1 MTWWTHWSLG
11 QCLSCL
17 LNVQALNR
25 DACAFK
31 QACEDDRGR
40 GGSQAVAQGSKSFPQ
55 LSYSWWKTLG
65 MRSCDSRT
73 KSSLGLNCTTQQ
85 SYIQGGLV
93 LGITL
98 LVPPTTTVLLHL
110 PPTIGVALVASK
122 SANNHMREAPIRG
135 LHQSHSTSHDE
146 SEGFQNG
153 RPHFVSYP
161 NPYSKS
167 PSPVT
172 YQTCA

>member
-1 MTWWTHWSLG
+1 MR
-11 QCLSCL
+11 CLSCL
-17 LNVQALNR
+17 LNVQALDR

-55 LSYSWWKTLG
+55 WSDSWWKTLEG
-65 MRSCDSRT
+65 RSCNLRT
-73 KSSLGLNCTTQQ
+73 KSSLGLNCTTWR
-85 SYIQGGLV
+85 SYIHRGLV

-110 PPTIGVALVASK
+110 PPTIGVALVASE
-122 SANNHMREAPIRG
+122 SVNNHMREASIRG
-135 LHQSHSTSHDE
+135 PHRSHSTSHNK
-146 SEGFQNG
+146 SEGSQNG

-161 NPYSKS
+161 NQYSKS
-167 PSPVT
+167 PSPET